1 MCEFFDEPSV
11 YLLHIES
18 FQNWIFLGDD
28 LEQQIFETGV
38 QLNVI
43 AEAETRL
50 LKLFLLVLGWTELS
64 VLLGQDIESL
74 ESIDTVFE
82 ELIVSE

>member
-1 MCEFFDEPSV
+1 M
-11 YLLHIES
+11 
-18 FQNWIFLGDD
+18 
-28 LEQQIFETGV
+28 
-38 QLNVI
+38 I

>member
-1 MCEFFDEPSV
+1 MCEFFDEPCV
-11 YLLHIES
+11 YLLHIEC

-28 LEQQIFETGV
+28 LEQQVFETGV